1 MTEVTG
7 FWDGNVVF
15 YTGLSFP
22 SIFLL
27 NQIYVTTA
35 TVTAV
40 AQQAI
45 PGVPTSLYLYGG
57 CYAAVSWD

>member
-7 FWDGNVVF
+7 FWDGKVVF
-15 YTGLSFP
+15 YAGLPFP
-22 SIFLL
+22 SLFLF

-45 PGVPTSLYLYGG
+45 PGVPTSYICMAGVTPL
-57 CYAAVSWD
+57 